1 VRTRSFSVLACV
13 ALAAASGTDAA
24 AQAPIAD
31 YIGRPV
37 YSEPGAGLQLP
48 PECSVAPSWRS
59 ALGSS
64 DLEVWV
70 ADCSG
75 TAHAWL
81 VRRSVIEV
89 LGGNQA
95 RLRYQVLD
103 DRAWPGETAGEST
116 SVQCSS
122 KARGEAGYVV
132 VGAKW
137 RSVGSGGKEL
147 RLAAASAAVR
157 VDRAALRLVDVPTAV
172 IDCVRFPAREAM
184 MQRLQHES
192 K

>member
-1 VRTRSFSVLACV
+1 M
-13 ALAAASGTDAA
+13 AS
-24 AQAPIAD
+24 
-31 YIGRPV
+31 YVGRPV

-59 ALGSS
+59 ALAPS

-70 ADCSG
+70 ASCSG

-81 VRRSVIEV
+81 VRRSVIEA
-89 LGGNQA
+89 LSGNQA

-103 DRAWPGETAGEST
+103 DRAWPGETAGESA

-132 VGAKW
+132 IGAKW
-137 RSVGSGGKEL
+137 RSAGGGKEL
-147 RLAAASAAVR
+147 RLATASAAVR
-157 VDRAALRLVDVPTAV
+157 VDRTALKLVDVPTAAV
-172 IDCVRFPAREAM
+172 DCVRFPAREAM
-184 MQRLQHES
+184 MQRLQQET